1 MKRVNIDDI
10 ELVRMY
16 NNDVPIPDLMAHF
29 NINRTVIYKHLKKA
43 GAPTHRRS
51 PAWTP
56 EEERQLIAARNAK
69 CTGQE
74 YEKWIPTRSL
84 PAIKGHLLKMRL
96 CKKVVR

>member
-1 MKRVNIDDI
+1 MRRANINDD

-16 NNDVPIPDLMAHF
+16 NNDVPIPELMAHF

-51 PAWTP
+51 PAWTS
-56 EEERQLIAARNAK
+56 EEERQLIAARDAG

-74 YEKWIPTRSL
+74 YEEWIPTRSL
-84 PAIKGHLLKMRL
+84 PAIKGHLLKMRMRG
-96 CKKVVR
+96 VRIR